1 MKKSNHIDQYGNV
14 RMVNISDKSVTLR
27 KAVAIGTISVNS
39 DVISSIKNK
48 LNKKGDV
55 LAVSQVAGIQA
66 AKNTS
71 SLIPLTHQILLK
83 SVTIN
88 FEIID
93 LDIICTCEVISEGKT
108 GVEIEALFATEV
120 ALLTIYDMCKYIDR
134 NMIIKEVK
142 LLMKK
147 GGKSGDFKREKFAET
162 AKHIEMILI
171 SKLHRTF
178 LIEQIKIYAG
188 EYLCLYQDENSF

>member
-14 RMVNISDKSVTLR
+14 RMVNISEKSVTLR

-39 DVISSIKNK
+39 DVISSINNK

-108 GVEIEALFATEV
+108 GVDKIPKILIQEISNKVPDLF
-120 ALLTIYDMCKYIDR
+120 YSDGK
-134 NMIIKEVK
+134 IKEVK

-147 GGKSGDFKREKFAET
+147 GGKSGDFKREK
-162 AKHIEMILI
+162 
-171 SKLHRTF
+171 
-178 LIEQIKIYAG
+178 
-188 EYLCLYQDENSF
+188 

>member
-39 DVISSIKNK
+39 DVISSINNK

-93 LDIICTCEVISEGKT
+93 LDIICTCEVMSEGKT

-147 GGKSGDFKREKFAET
+147 GGKSGDFKREK
-162 AKHIEMILI
+162 
-171 SKLHRTF
+171 
-178 LIEQIKIYAG
+178 
-188 EYLCLYQDENSF
+188 

>member
-1 MKKSNHIDQYGNV
+1 MAKTWPRHDQDMY
-14 RMVNISDKSVTLR
+14 SDIR
-27 KAVAIGTISVNS
+27 KIRNE
-39 DVISSIKNK
+39 
-48 LNKKGDV
+48 
-55 LAVSQVAGIQA
+55 
-66 AKNTS
+66 
-71 SLIPLTHQILLK
+71 SLMP
-83 SVTIN
+83 IN

-147 GGKSGDFKREKFAET
+147 GGKSGDFKREK
-162 AKHIEMILI
+162 I
-171 SKLHRTF
+171 S
-178 LIEQIKIYAG
+178 
-188 EYLCLYQDENSF
+188 

>member
-27 KAVAIGTISVNS
+27 KAVANS
-39 DVISSIKNK
+39 DVISSINNK

-147 GGKSGDFKREKFAET
+147 GGKSGDFKREK
-162 AKHIEMILI
+162 
-171 SKLHRTF
+171 
-178 LIEQIKIYAG
+178 
-188 EYLCLYQDENSF
+188 